1 MQILHLQDFGFQVL
15 IKAVGIGLW
24 DLPYADELKE
34 CGSLPFNRIR
44 LANFFLEKIFQ
55 ELKVGDE
62 ATTQYAQQL
71 EEKENFGLLV
81 QLEVLEQDFD
91 DDFRLFPVR
100 KVDTAALAVL
110 FVVALLVPDCF
121 QRVDKCML

>member
-15 IKAVGIGLW
+15 IKAVGTGLR

-34 CGSLPFNRIR
+34 CGSLPFNRIS
-44 LANFFLEKIFQ
+44 LANFFFEKIFQ
-55 ELKVGDE
+55 ELEVGDE

-91 DDFRLFPVR
+91 DDLRLFPVR
-100 KVDTAALAVL
+100 EVDAAALSIL

-121 QRVDKCML
+121 QRVDECML